1 MKDDPVYS
9 EAYYEHIARTM
20 GQAAAD
26 WARLPRAERER
37 ELTRLH
43 AMFNTQDDLSI
54 WPAELGGD
62 PVLPP
67 PPPIEPGADP
77 GPRP

>member
-1 MKDDPVYS
+1 MTDDPVYS
-9 EAYYEHIARTM
+9 EQYYEHIARIL

-43 AMFNTQDDLSI
+43 AQFQTPDDLSI
-54 WPAELGGD
+54 WPPELGGD
-62 PVLPP
+62 PELPLPP
-67 PPPIEPGADP
+67 QA
-77 GPRP
+77 